1 MLGKQDFSEF
11 HTFPTRKD
19 VETYEL
25 TQRDREKIA
34 SNRSRLIVG
43 NPREV
48 FEQMEALRA
57 VSNPDELL
65 FIPLVGSIEKRKRSV
80 ELLAELYKGEK

>member
-1 MLGKQDFSEF
+1 MEEYK
-11 HTFPTRKD
+11 
-19 VETYEL
+19 L
-25 TQRDREKIA
+25 TQRDQEKIA

-48 FEQMEALRA
+48 YEQMETLRA

-65 FIPLVGSIEKRKRSV
+65 LFHSSVPLKKKTFSRITC
-80 ELLAELYKGEK
+80 